1 MCKNNHTDQSNSE
14 DESFDDDL
22 ELSETSEDEYFIS
35 AALEFLMSNRKEYMI
50 CISCHNPML
59 PGKISICPE
68 CLEQE
73 VDSYNL
79 IIDEE

>member
-1 MCKNNHTDQSNSE
+1 MCNDPTNQNNSE
-14 DESFDDDL
+14 DESFDDL
-22 ELSETSEDEYFIS
+22 ELSESSEDDYFIS
-35 AALEFLMSNRKEYMI
+35 AALEFLIANRKEYMI
-50 CISCHNPML
+50 CVSCHNPML